1 VSEEERNG
9 LIKQRR
15 LLREKCKEKD
25 KEIERLR
32 EENVYFQREM
42 YRNKNVINEIESILY
57 SHNSNM
63 DKLILIEEVLDKFK
77 ENK

>member
-1 VSEEERNG
+1 MSEEERNG